1 MFKRLAFEEP
11 QCGDCCESLWLALL
25 QLTAVIM
32 ALVSASGPLGL
43 SSFFPPADATYVRPR
58 GSALAYL
65 PPPHLPLTPTW
76 QEADFSLASV
86 MSNTALPGEKVDLRL
101 YTMRLLSRYLY
112 VSGSTAAQFYELKNP
127 PQTNKT
133 LHDVDRRQGTTVLGL
148 NDNVEGGESE
158 VKALLGEWFA
168 RRWPQPAPWERV

>member
-1 MFKRLAFEEP
+1 
-11 QCGDCCESLWLALL
+11 
-25 QLTAVIM
+25 
-32 ALVSASGPLGL
+32 
-43 SSFFPPADATYVRPR
+43 
-58 GSALAYL
+58 
-65 PPPHLPLTPTW
+65 
-76 QEADFSLASV
+76 

-127 PQTNKT
+127 PQTNNT